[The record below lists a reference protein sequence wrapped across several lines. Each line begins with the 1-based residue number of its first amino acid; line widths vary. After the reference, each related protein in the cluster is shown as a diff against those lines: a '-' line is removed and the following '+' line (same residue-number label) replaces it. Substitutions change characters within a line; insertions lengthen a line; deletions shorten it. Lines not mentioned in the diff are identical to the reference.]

1 MGLVDYSAQDFII
14 WPYAIVVV
22 EGVGK
27 GSENLENHDFLTSK
41 KGLKLIRTF

>member
-27 GSENLENHDFLTSK
+27 EQ
-41 KGLKLIRTF
+41 KG